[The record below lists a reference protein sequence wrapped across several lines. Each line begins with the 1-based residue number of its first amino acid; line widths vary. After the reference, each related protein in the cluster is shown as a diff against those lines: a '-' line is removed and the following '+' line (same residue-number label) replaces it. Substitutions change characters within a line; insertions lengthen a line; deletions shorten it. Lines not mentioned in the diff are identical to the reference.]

1 MLAASR
7 SSQVWADSRPAVGTM
22 SAIGGN
28 QEVPRTGEWGVE
40 WGLYNSRQTEG
51 WGEGVQIRSRVLPV
65 QTAGFMSLGAKYFW
79 LSGVT
84 LAPHLPQ
91 KSSLLPRRP
100 VCVIIFVAILR
111 LNDPIIFA
119 RFSILKTIEGERRN
133 SF

>member
-1 MLAASR
+1 MCWQRVSR
-7 SSQVWADSRPAVGTM
+7 HRWGVDSRPAVRSM

-28 QEVPRTGEWGVE
+28 QEVHRTGEVGVD
-40 WGLYNSRQTEG
+40 WSLYNSRQTEG

-84 LAPHLPQ
+84 LTPHLPL

-100 VCVIIFVAILR
+100 DCVIIFVAILQ

-119 RFSILKTIEGERRN
+119 RFSI
-133 SF
+133 